1 MKNIFSTILFCFF
14 VFAAFG
20 QQAPQN
26 TQFMYYKMGYNP
38 GYAGSNESTCIA
50 CLHRSQWLGLDG
62 APEFTA
68 LSFNMPLFNQKV
80 GIGANLERYKV
91 GLFESYTLDGV
102 YSYRVRMGQGSLG
115 MGLQASVRSLQG
127 NFQMATATED
137 RTADQSIPIGQE
149 SKILANFG
157 AGLYYSSPKFYVGI
171 SVPRFLKNN
180 IDFADENN
188 EISREVN
195 HFNLMGGVTFELS
208 ESVKLQPQTLIR
220 YVPDAPVDADANVN
234 LIVNNRYIF
243 GVTYRLGGNK
253 ESGVGES
260 LDVLLAAQ
268 LTENLLFSMSYDF
281 TLSGLK
287 ETTSGSIEA
296 SLHYCFGKS
305 EGEEYTNPRFF

>member
-1 MKNIFSTILFCFF
+1 MKNIFSTIIFCFF

-20 QQAPQN
+20 QQDAQN
-26 TQFMYYKMGYNP
+26 TQFMYYKLGYNP
-38 GYAGSNESTCIA
+38 AYAGSNESACIA

-80 GIGANLERYKV
+80 GIGANIERYKV

-115 MGLQASVRSLQG
+115 LGLQASVRSLQG
-127 NFQMATATED
+127 NFQMASATED
-137 RTADQSIPIGQE
+137 ITADPSIAIGQE
-149 SKILANFG
+149 NKILANFG

-180 IDFADENN
+180 IDFANEDN

-195 HFNLMGGVTFELS
+195 HFYFMGGVTFNLGEK
-208 ESVKLQPQTLIR
+208 VKLQPQTLVK
-220 YVPDAPVDADANVN
+220 YVANSPVDADVNAN
-234 LIVNNRYIF
+234 LIMNNRYIF
-243 GVTYRLGGNK
+243 GLTYRLGGNK
-253 ESGVGES
+253 ENSTGES
-260 LDVLLAAQ
+260 LDILLAAQ

-281 TLSGLK
+281 TLSDLR
-287 ETTSGSIEA
+287 EYNSGSIEA
-296 SLHYCFGKS
+296 SIHYCFGKS
-305 EGEEYTNPRFF
+305 TGEEYTNPRFF